1 MSNPII
7 RFAKSTTAI
16 ELGFISAGLTV
27 AIAAG
32 VGTLFYVFG
41 I

>member
-1 MSNPII
+1 MSNPIL
-7 RFAKSTTAI
+7 RFVKSTTAI

-32 VGTLFYVFG
+32 VGTLFHVFG